1 MSCSKEPVSV
11 LTLASGDLWAGAEAV
26 VHQLALGLREKPHI
40 EHTVVLLNH
49 GRLETLCAQAGI
61 NTQVIDESRHGFAAI
76 LARLIAICRAV
87 RPQLIHSHR
96 YKENLLAAL
105 ASLACGRPRLVTT
118 VHGLSEGH
126 NNTFKS
132 TLKGRVNRFLMRR
145 AFDTTVAVSNDI
157 ASALAEKAGVPAH
170 RIITIFNG
178 IDTDGIPPVNTNPRA
193 DTITIGSAGRLFP
206 VKDYPLMVDI
216 ARLTCEQ
223 RPAARF
229 VLAGDGPEK
238 GAIRN
243 KIKACG
249 LENRFTLL
257 GHVDDMQAFYAG
269 LDIYINTSMHE
280 GIPMTVLEA
289 MARRIPVV
297 AFAVGGLNEI
307 VSHGHDGYLVEQ
319 RDAGAFSQ
327 LLIELLDDRDRIKE
341 YGENAR
347 RTCNHRFSTGQMSQ
361 RYYNVYIQDLK
372 EDQE

>member
-145 AFDTTVAVSNDI
+145 AFDTTVCVSNDI

-178 IDTDGIPPVNTNPRA
+178 IDTHGIPPVNTKPRR

-206 VKDYPLMVDI
+206 VKDYSLMVDI

-229 VLAGDGPEK
+229 VLAGEGPEK
-238 GAIRN
+238 GAILN

-249 LENRFTLL
+249 LDNRFALL

-280 GIPMTVLEA
+280 GMPMTVLEA

-297 AFAVGGLNEI
+297 AFAVGGLSEI
-307 VSHGHDGYLVEQ
+307 ISHAHDGYLIQ
-319 RDAGAFSQ
+319 NRDAQEFSQ
-327 LLIELLDDRDRIKE
+327 LLIDLIDDRDRLQIF
-341 YGENAR
+341 GDNAGS
-347 RTCNHRFSTGQMSQ
+347 TVHKRFSTTRMTESYCSTYTRLLGN
-361 RYYNVYIQDLK
+361 RP
-372 EDQE
+372 

>member
-1 MSCSKEPVSV
+1 MPGGQEPLSL

-26 VHQLALGLREKPHI
+26 VYQLAIGLREKPHI
-40 EHTVVLLNH
+40 KHTVVLLNH
-49 GRLETLCAQAGI
+49 GRLETLCVQAGI
-61 NTQVIDESRHGFAAI
+61 HTRVIDEGRHGFAAI
-76 LARLIAICRAV
+76 LARLIAICREI
-87 RPQLIHSHR
+87 RPQIIHSHR

-105 ASLACGRPRLVTT
+105 ATLACGRPRLVTT

-132 TLKGRVNRFLMRR
+132 TLKGRVNRFLMHR

-170 RIITIFNG
+170 RLITIFNG

-206 VKDYPLMVDI
+206 VKDYPLMLDI

-280 GIPMTVLEA
+280 GMPMTVLEA

-307 VSHGHDGYLVEQ
+307 VSHGHDGYLVQ
-319 RDAGAFSQ
+319 HRDAGEFSQ
-327 LLIELLDDRDRIKE
+327 NLIELIDDRDRLQRF
-341 YGENAR
+341 GDNAGS
-347 RTCNHRFSTGQMSQ
+347 TVHKRFSTTRMTESYCSAYTRLLGNRS
-361 RYYNVYIQDLK
+361 
-372 EDQE
+372 

>member
-1 MSCSKEPVSV
+1 MPGGQEPLSV

-40 EHTVVLLNH
+40 KHTVVLLNH

-61 NTQVIDESRHGFAAI
+61 HTRVIDEGRHGFAAI
-76 LARLIAICRAV
+76 LARLIAICREI
-87 RPQLIHSHR
+87 RPQIIHSHR

-105 ASLACGRPRLVTT
+105 ATLACGRPRLVTT
-118 VHGLSEGH
+118 VHGLSEGN

-132 TLKGRVNRFLMRR
+132 TLKGKVNRFLMRCVI
-145 AFDTTVAVSNDI
+145 DTTVAVSNDI

-170 RIITIFNG
+170 RLITIFNG
-178 IDTDGIPPVNTNPRA
+178 IDTDGIPPVNTNPRG

-229 VLAGDGPEK
+229 VLAGEGPEK
-238 GAIRN
+238 GTIRN
-243 KIKACG
+243 KIRACG

-280 GIPMTVLEA
+280 GMPMTVLEA
-289 MARRIPVV
+289 MARRIPVI

-307 VSHGHDGYLVEQ
+307 VSHGHDGYLVQ
-319 RDAGAFSQ
+319 HRDAGEFSQ
-327 LLIELLDDRDRIKE
+327 HLIELIDDRDRLQRF
-341 YGENAR
+341 GDNAGS
-347 RTCNHRFSTGQMSQ
+347 TVHKRFSTTRMTESYCSAYTRLLGNRS
-361 RYYNVYIQDLK
+361 
-372 EDQE
+372 

>member
-157 ASALAEKAGVPAH
+157 ASALAEKAGAPAH

-178 IDTDGIPPVNTNPRA
+178 IDTHGIPPVNTKPRR

-206 VKDYPLMVDI
+206 VKDYSLMVDI

-229 VLAGDGPEK
+229 VLAGEGPEK
-238 GAIRN
+238 GAILN

-249 LENRFTLL
+249 LDNRFALL

-269 LDIYINTSMHE
+269 LDIYINTSMHD
-280 GIPMTVLEA
+280 GMPMTVLEA

-297 AFAVGGLNEI
+297 AFAVGGLSEI
-307 VSHGHDGYLVEQ
+307 ISHAHDGYLIQ
-319 RDAGAFSQ
+319 NRDAQEFSQ
-327 LLIELLDDRDRIKE
+327 LLIDLIDDRDRLQRF
-341 YGENAR
+341 GDNAGS
-347 RTCNHRFSTGQMSQ
+347 TVHKRFSTTRMTESYCSTYTRLLGN
-361 RYYNVYIQDLK
+361 RP
-372 EDQE
+372 